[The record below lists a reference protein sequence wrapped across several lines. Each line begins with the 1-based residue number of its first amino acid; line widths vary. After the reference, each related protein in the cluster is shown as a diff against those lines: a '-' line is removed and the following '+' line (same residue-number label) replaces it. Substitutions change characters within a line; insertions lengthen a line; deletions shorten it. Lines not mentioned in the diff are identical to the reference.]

1 MYTYVGAEDRDAFDQ
16 ALDLSGRGDADR
28 VRENELGRLEPLA
41 QLEDAPWIDASFEGT
56 AERDADRRGR
66 RQLGRGEDRLRLRGR
81 LLERHVAVALVERL
95 GRRER
100 AVHPVERRRA
110 QPLVA
115 LDIEDEPGVL
125 RTVAPLDRGN
135 DVFRVRH
142 LRHTLRADE
151 ARRLDPAEPR
161 RG

>member
-66 RQLGRGEDRLRLRGR
+66 

-95 GRRER
+95 VRRER

-115 LDIEDEPGVL
+115 LDIEDETGILGAV
-125 RTVAPLDRGN
+125 
-135 DVFRVRH
+135 
-142 LRHTLRADE
+142 
-151 ARRLDPAEPR
+151 
-161 RG
+161 